1 MSSIALAQQL
11 LAKEELH
18 REQLSIEFVMS
29 KADVAEVES
38 VLFGVLQSV
47 EMCRLIM
54 WRCGA
59 AEDETDAISS
69 FESHVSSHVR
79 KVIIAKMKKIG
90 SLKAARARADGIH
103 AYKTT
108 LSKQSTRL
116 DALLEQKRM
125 RSS

>member
-90 SLKAARARADGIH
+90 SLRRHAHVPMESTRTRPHSLSRARG
-103 AYKTT
+103 
-108 LSKQSTRL
+108 STRC
-116 DALLEQKRM
+116 
-125 RSS
+125 SSRKG